1 MALDDDDIKKL
12 DKHIVEPLLEGIEA
26 IADRLGDRIDAV
38 GERLTSRI
46 DGLETKVDALV
57 DGLDTKVD
65 VLDTKV
71 DVLDTKV
78 DRLDVRV
85 EAVGNQLL
93 ELQADSNRTL
103 GEILVEQRA
112 GRALQ
117 EGLNRWM
124 TIEREEIRGRLNA
137 LEAWRTEVEKKTRH

>member
-1 MALDDDDIKKL
+1 MALDDDIKKL
-12 DKHIVEPLLEGIEA
+12 DKHIVEPLLEGIEG

-38 GERLTSRI
+38 GERLSSRI
-46 DGLETKVDALV
+46 DGLETKVDGLDTQVEVLDAKV

-65 VLDTKV
+65 
-71 DVLDTKV
+71 
-78 DRLDVRV
+78 RLDLRV
-85 EAVGNQLL
+85 EVVGNQLL
-93 ELQADSNRTL
+93 ELQTDSNRTL
-103 GEILVEQRA
+103 SEILVEQRA

-124 TIEREEIRGRLNA
+124 TLEREEIRGRLNA